1 MNDKSL
7 RIRYLIYFAVS
18 FIILFIVLIYFKEK
32 DIENVL
38 NSYKIDVRNKYV
50 LYKKELDL
58 LAEFI
63 YFNEFIKDN
72 KVISILN
79 TKYDLENTLYNHLE
93 PSYTYYRSL
102 DLNDIAFY
110 DLNSLPII
118 NFNANSYQGN
128 LDGYFAQEVLKNR
141 KDFVD
146 YKDTLNEIYFVYS
159 KPVFNE
165 KLELVSVLN
174 LEFNFFNILNKI
186 NNSSDLKYD
195 IMILDEKQQNSN
207 KYELFVDVFKS
218 KFNEYPLFLV
228 AKDLKTNNKIVS
240 VRHFYNKLLVEA
252 FFILALFI
260 YLIYSI
266 KSVTFKKDIFKS
278 RYDKLFEQ
286 VDDNILRL
294 DTDLRG
300 IITYVSEYFCQETG
314 YTKDE
319 IVGKNANILRHPDMS
334 IDFYK
339 NFWKDLKEK
348 KTWSGEL
355 KNKDKFGNTYWI
367 HSKVF
372 PIYNY
377 KKEHVGYSSI
387 RTNITAIKQLEE
399 TNKLLREDLSNK
411 LNDIKTKD
419 KSILNSTKVVLMSR
433 ILDSLS
439 TQWQSAISKISFRVQ
454 KLKDKNCTKDS
465 IEKIRNN
472 IQIDLQEL
480 SDMLNDVTKIFST
493 EITTATNLFEVIN
506 DIDKKHIYEDTIDI
520 KYDLLKN
527 IRLYAPY
534 YELKNIILY
543 ILGHIYEQTLLY
555 QANKVR
561 VKFSTQQVK
570 NDSEVVLTIEDNI
583 KDDRRV
589 EYIDDILDSKDN
601 NKHLD
606 KKLHLAKLLI
616 EKNNAL
622 LWYKAF
628 EDKTIYYI
636 TFKSIGGK

>member
-7 RIRYLIYFAVS
+7 RIRYLIYFVVS
-18 FIILFIVLIYFKEK
+18 FIILLITLIYFKEK

-38 NSYKIDVRNKYV
+38 NSYKKDAINKYSI
-50 LYKKELDL
+50 YKMELDL

-63 YFNEFIKDN
+63 YFNEFVRDE
-72 KVISILN
+72 KVISVLTPKDN
-79 TKYDLENTLYNHLE
+79 LENVIYEHFE
-93 PSYTYYRSL
+93 PSFTYYRSL
-102 DLNDIAFY
+102 DLNDMAFY
-110 DLNSLPII
+110 CLNALPIV
-118 NFNANSYQGN
+118 NFNEKSFQEN
-128 LDGYFAQEVLKNR
+128 LDSYFAQEVIKSK
-141 KDFVD
+141 KDFLD
-146 YKDTLNEIYFVYS
+146 YKDTLNDIYFIYS
-159 KPVFNE
+159 KPIFDE
-165 KLELVSVLN
+165 KLELINVLN

-195 IMILDEKQQNSN
+195 VMILDEKQQKSN
-207 KYELFVDVFKS
+207 KYQLAIEIFKS

-228 AKDLKTNNKIVS
+228 AKNLSSNDKIVAI
-240 VRHFYNKLLVEA
+240 RQFYNKL
-252 FFILALFI
+252 FIESFLILSLFI
-260 YLIYSI
+260 YLIYLI

-278 RYDKLFEQ
+278 RYDKLFNQ
-286 VDDNILRL
+286 VDSHILRL
-294 DTDLRG
+294 DTDLKG
-300 IITYVSEYFCQETG
+300 TITYVSEYFCKETG

-319 IVGKNANILRHPDMS
+319 IIGKNANILRHPDMS

-339 NFWKDLKEK
+339 NFWKELKEK
-348 KTWSGEL
+348 KSWSGEL

-367 HSKVF
+367 HSKLF

-387 RTNITAIKQLEE
+387 RTNITAVKQLEE

-433 ILDSLS
+433 IVDSLS
-439 TQWQSAISKISFRVQ
+439 TQWQSAISKISFHVQ

-465 IEKIRNN
+465 IEEIRNN
-472 IQIDLQEL
+472 IQIGLQEL
-480 SDMLNDVTKIFST
+480 SDMLNDVRKMFNT
-493 EITTATNLFEVIN
+493 ETTVSTNLFEVIDDVDRKN
-506 DIDKKHIYEDTIDI
+506 IYEDTIEL
-520 KYDLLKN
+520 KYDILKN
-527 IRLYAPY
+527 IKLYVPY

-561 VKFSTQQVK
+561 VKFSTQQGE

-589 EYIDDILDSKDN
+589 EYIDDILDSKDD